1 MFKVLEYHH
10 LPAEMKTLITDYCD
24 NYTMSVGNDDYSTE
38 HMIVGKGVLQ
48 GDCLNP
54 LLFSM
59 IVNTLIKSVD
69 HEKSRCMG
77 YSFAKTLL
85 PRHWFQF
92 ADDSAITTS
101 TEKDNQLPLNV
112 FNKWCNWAGLIICVD
127 KCSTFGIKKNGNL
140 STQFKPYLKVNSEV
154 IPPVK
159 LNETFRYL
167 GKTFSYTMSVN
178 KVKAEL
184 ILHFNSYIDTINR
197 LLYILK
203 IS

>member
-10 LPAEMKTLITDYCD
+10 LPAEIKTLMTDYCD
-24 NYTMSVGNDDYSTE
+24 NYTISVGNDDYSTE

-48 GDCLNP
+48 GDCLSP

-77 YSFAKTLL
+77 YSFVKTLL

-112 FNKWCNWAGLIICVD
+112 FNKWCN
-127 KCSTFGIKKNGNL
+127 
-140 STQFKPYLKVNSEV
+140 
-154 IPPVK
+154 
-159 LNETFRYL
+159 
-167 GKTFSYTMSVN
+167 
-178 KVKAEL
+178 
-184 ILHFNSYIDTINR
+184 
-197 LLYILK
+197 
-203 IS
+203 